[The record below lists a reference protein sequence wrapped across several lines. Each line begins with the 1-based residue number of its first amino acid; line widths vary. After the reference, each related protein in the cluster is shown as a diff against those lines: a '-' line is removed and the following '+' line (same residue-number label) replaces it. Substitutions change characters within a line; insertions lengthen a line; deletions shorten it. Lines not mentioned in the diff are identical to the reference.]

1 MDNEREKAGRWGF
14 TLVELL
20 VVIGIIAILVGII
33 LPALNKGRQAA
44 QEVQCS
50 SNLRQ
55 FGFAFQ
61 IYADANQGFLP
72 EDGPDGSNTGSNLIG
87 RKTPSAAAYDSNGNY
102 IPYGVNDTSLWFNAL
117 PPLVNNRSYYSMM
130 ADYLFNGRPEN
141 LPTAGGN
148 SIWVC
153 PTAGPPASLTGTAL
167 AAAAASAAGTSPKSA
182 EIFYKPS
189 PTVTPSDPANM
200 TTGDFFGL
208 YGTDTTPKPPNNYG
222 HTVIPYPFFQS
233 YVMNS
238 KLFTGLTNGINVTH
252 VKLAQLRPG
261 SDVVIMTEKMTQYGE
276 YQFSSEP
283 EVYNYYLNP
292 QGYNLITQGYVS
304 NIGQAKACNTRF
316 TTRHRHGGFLLFADG
331 HVAWFA
337 WTQVQGI
344 PDPQTHKVQ
353 DINRPDN
360 HVIWCPYGAV
370 ANGGSSD

>member
-1 MDNEREKAGRWGF
+1 LDIEREKAGRWGF

-20 VVIGIIAILVGII
+20 VVIGIIAILIGII
-33 LPALNKGRQAA
+33 LPALNKARQAA

-87 RKTPSAAAYDSNGNY
+87 RKTPSAPAYDSNGNY
-102 IPYGVNDTSLWFNAL
+102 IPYGVNDTALWFNAL

-130 ADYLFNGRPEN
+130 ADYLFNGRKEN
-141 LPTAGGN
+141 LPTVGGN

-153 PTAGPPASLTGTAL
+153 PTAGSPDSLAGTSLSASGKTAEMYTVPPTGTA
-167 AAAAASAAGTSPKSA
+167 T
-182 EIFYKPS
+182 
-189 PTVTPSDPANM
+189 N
-200 TTGDFFGL
+200 TTNPGNFFGL
-208 YGTDTTPKPPNNYG
+208 WGTDTTPKPPNNYG
-222 HTVIPYPFFQS
+222 LTPYPYPFFQV

-238 KLFTGLTNGINVTH
+238 KLFTNLTSGAYVTH

-261 SDVVIMTEKMTQYGE
+261 SDVVIMTEKITQYGE
-276 YQFSSEP
+276 YQVTTEP
-283 EVYNYYLNP
+283 EVYNYYPNPNAYNLIP
-292 QGYNLITQGYVS
+292 QGYTS
-304 NIGQAKACNTRF
+304 NIGQSKACNTRF

-337 WTQVQGI
+337 WTQVQGLI
-344 PDPQTHKVQ
+344 DPMQHKVL

-370 ANGGSSD
+370 ENGGSSSD